1 MKSLYIKELDKSFVL
16 LNKSGSLLLLN
27 TLMDFCKYKN
37 YYVTEG
43 VNINSEVFIFVRNP
57 IERLKTNFTWF
68 LGYQDLCLKFFNE
81 YDPKTMI
88 TLDNFKKFVD
98 NQDEIYK
105 LNNSH
110 FLPQKCDIM
119 DKNQKF
125 NLTNEIIKTIYP
137 IYNFVQIEKFTDL
150 VIESINNNNDNL
162 LINYGNKKTNHKVI
176 IDYFLLNT
184 FNSDDLVLFSALFL
198 YNKKILDSNHHS
210 NKTLEITNQFEKEL
224 FLLLED
230 EYLLYGY
237 EIKEHF
243 LKRKIKRSLI

>member
-1 MKSLYIKELDKSFVL
+1 
-16 LNKSGSLLLLN
+16 
-27 TLMDFCKYKN
+27 MDFCKYKN
-37 YYVTEG
+37 YNVTEG
-43 VNINSEVFIFVRNP
+43 VNGNSEVFIFVRNP

-125 NLTNEIIKTIYP
+125 NLTNEIIKSIYP
-137 IYNFVQIEKFTDL
+137 IYNFVQIEKFTNL
-150 VIESINNNNDNL
+150 VINSISFKNDDL
-162 LINYGNKKTNHKVI
+162 LLNYGNKKTNHKRT
-176 IDYFLLNT
+176 IDNFLLDLLNA
-184 FNSDDLVLFSALFL
+184 DDLVLFSALFL
-198 YNKKILDSNHHS
+198 YNKKVLDSRHHT
-210 NKTLEITNQFEKEL
+210 NGTIDLPKKLESKLYI
-224 FLLLED
+224 LLQD
-230 EYLLYGY
+230 EYDLYGY
-237 EIKEHF
+237 EKKSHF
-243 LKRKIKRSLI
+243 KQLL

>member
-1 MKSLYIKELDKSFVL
+1 VKSLYIKELDKSFVL

-37 YYVTEG
+37 YNVTEG

-68 LGYQDLCLKFFNE
+68 LGYQDLCLNFFNE

-98 NQDEIYK
+98 GQDEIHK

-125 NLTNEIIKTIYP
+125 NLTNEIIKSIYP

-150 VIESINNNNDNL
+150 VIDSISFENDDL
-162 LINYGNKKTNHKVI
+162 LSNYGNKKTNHKPT
-176 IDYFLLNT
+176 IDYFLLDLLNA
-184 FNSDDLVLFSALFL
+184 DDLVLFSALFL
-198 YNKKILDSNHHS
+198 YNKKVLDSRHHTNRS
-210 NKTLEITNQFEKEL
+210 IDLPKKLESKLYI
-224 FLLLED
+224 LLQD
-230 EYLLYGY
+230 EYDLYGY
-237 EIKEHF
+237 EKKSHF
-243 LKRKIKRSLI
+243 KQLL